1 MSSSTAPDRIGA
13 RSFFSS
19 SAVGAD
25 QIAVSAC
32 FRTSGADQIDSA
44 QLAQRRSKY
53 DILHG
58 GHQPECK
65 ARASEALGWE
75 MKRVGEAIRLVIADD
90 HPLFRGA
97 LREAVAGLFE
107 DAEIAEAGSFD
118 DVAKLLERGSDVD
131 LILLDLTM
139 PGVRGFS
146 GLMYL
151 RAQYPSV
158 PIIVVSANDDPAV
171 IRRCMDF
178 GASGFI
184 PKTLGIEAM
193 RGAIARVFEGGVWTP
208 PDIELGAGSDAE
220 TAGLMARL
228 ASLTPQ
234 QVRVLMMLSEGL
246 LNKQIAYELAVSEAT
261 VKAHVSA
268 ILQKLGVES
277 RTQAVIAASK
287 IELGQWPQTNP
298 VAH

>member
-1 MSSSTAPDRIGA
+1 
-13 RSFFSS
+13 
-19 SAVGAD
+19 V
-25 QIAVSAC
+25 
-32 FRTSGADQIDSA
+32 
-44 QLAQRRSKY
+44 
-53 DILHG
+53 
-58 GHQPECK
+58 
-65 ARASEALGWE
+65 SEAA
-75 MKRVGEAIRLVIADD
+75 RYRLVIADD

-97 LREAVAGLFE
+97 MREAVAGLFE
-107 DAEIAEAGSFD
+107 RANIAEAGSFD
-118 DVAKLLERGSDVD
+118 EVAKLLDAGGEVD

-158 PIIVVSANDDPAV
+158 PVVVVSANDDPAV

-184 PKTLGIEAM
+184 PKTLDVEGM
-193 RGAIARVFEGGVWTP
+193 RGAIMRVLKGGVWTP
-208 PDIELGAGSDAE
+208 PDVDLEGQTDAASAELI
-220 TAGLMARL
+220 ARL
-228 ASLTPQ
+228 ATLTPQ

-246 LNKQIAYELAVSEAT
+246 LNKQIAYELSVSEAT

-277 RTQAVIAASK
+277 RTQAVIAAAK
-287 IELGQWPQTNP
+287 IEVGQWPQ
-298 VAH
+298 VASLNS